1 MPSTG
6 ASRAPLLTKKVAQI
20 ALCRSLLQSSNQ
32 AQRQK
37 TANMTH
43 SVADDELRLSGTG
56 TVVVPTKAD
65 PSVVDMEEDI
75 DSLNGAEMI

>member
-1 MPSTG
+1 
-6 ASRAPLLTKKVAQI
+6 
-20 ALCRSLLQSSNQ
+20 
-32 AQRQK
+32 
-37 TANMTH
+37 MTH

-75 DSLNGAEMI
+75 DSLNGAEMIQMRYKKEKPAKR